1 MAPRE
6 ADSSHLV
13 HDIIHCPRRHHPLN
27 TIFAGTCIH
36 EATAST
42 SYRQYG
48 MVAQERHSD
57 VASSPVG
64 RVPRSARAC
73 APCACNTRGFVL
85 VYVSALHKWT
95 AYPRSQGHRT
105 AQRSNATAYAATFSL
120 GSTPAHSSSQRQITQ
135 LTVADPVQIASGSLA
150 AKKR

>member
-1 MAPRE
+1 MSAPSMSLLFCMAPRE

-57 VASSPVG
+57 VASSPVESRG
-64 RVPRSARAC
+64 QLVRARLVHTTPAASCLCTFLPCTNGEPTHVHKAIAQPNAAMRPPMQPHSAWVAPPRT
-73 APCACNTRGFVL
+73 AP
-85 VYVSALHKWT
+85 VSAKS
-95 AYPRSQGHRT
+95 PS
-105 AQRSNATAYAATFSL
+105 
-120 GSTPAHSSSQRQITQ
+120 
-135 LTVADPVQIASGSLA
+135 
-150 AKKR
+150 